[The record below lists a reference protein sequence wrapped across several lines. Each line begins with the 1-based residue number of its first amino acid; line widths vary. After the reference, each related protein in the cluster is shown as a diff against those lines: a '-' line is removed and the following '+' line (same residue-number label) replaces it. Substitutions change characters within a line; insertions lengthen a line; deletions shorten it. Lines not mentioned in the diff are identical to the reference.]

1 MHVIGTAGH
10 VDHGKST
17 LVKVLTGINPD
28 RLKEEQQRE
37 MTIELGFAWMRLP
50 AGEEIGVVDVPG
62 HRDFINHMLAGISGI
77 DLVLLVVAA
86 DEGVMPQTREHLA
99 IIDLLGIG
107 SGIIVL
113 TKSDLVSDPQWMEL
127 IQADVKK
134 LVTDTVL
141 ENAPIISVSA
151 TKGNGLPELVH
162 AIEIKLL
169 SLPVRPDH
177 SRPRLSIDRVFSLT
191 GFGTVVTGTLLDG
204 RLHIGEEIEILPSG
218 IQGRIRGL
226 QTHKQKEEEAAP
238 GSRTAVN
245 ISGLEVNQIHRGDVL
260 TKNGIYCTSQ
270 RLDVSFHLLAD
281 AQTPLRHQ
289 DEVKFFIG
297 SAEINARARVLGDKE
312 LQPGKKGYLQLELS
326 KPTLAIKGDR
336 FILRRPSPPETL
348 GGGVILDPSPLN
360 RHKRFSRQVI
370 EKMQLLQNG
379 SPADG
384 LLQTILKLGVTTI
397 EQAHQESKF
406 SPQTFQDLLEELIKN
421 QKIIKLEEKNN
432 EDDGENLLLSGVQT
446 LNEIAQKIMHI
457 YIEFYKKNP
466 LRLGMKREELKG
478 RFSFAQRE
486 FNALFDYFLGIRII
500 ILNGSLVCLPDHAIQ
515 FSPTQEKAVSKLL
528 AQFDQSPYEPP
539 SAEDCIQQVGKD
551 IFQSLLDMQKLI
563 QVSPEVVFQGVVYR
577 KAEEEIKSLLVS
589 KGTVTL
595 AEVRDKFHTSRKF
608 ALAILEHMDRIG
620 ITVRGGDSRK
630 LKKSG

>member
-17 LVKVLTGINPD
+17 LVEALTGINPD
-28 RLKEEQQRE
+28 RLKEEQQRQ
-37 MTIELGFAWMRLP
+37 MTIDLGFAWMITP
-50 AGEEIGVVDVPG
+50 GGEEVGIVDVPG
-62 HRDFINHMLAGISGI
+62 HRDFIENMLSGMNGI

-113 TKSDLVSDPQWMEL
+113 TKSDLISDLQWMEL
-127 IQADVKK
+127 VQADVKK
-134 LVTDTVL
+134 LVTGTVL

-151 TKGNGLPELVH
+151 RKRTGLPELVH
-162 AIEIKLL
+162 AIENKLL
-169 SLPVRPDH
+169 LLPLRPDH
-177 SRPRLSIDRVFSLT
+177 SRPRLFIDRVFSLT

-204 RLHIGEEIEILPSG
+204 RLHIGDEIEILPSG

-226 QTHKQKEEEAAP
+226 QTHKRKEEEAAP

-245 ISGLEVNQIHRGDVL
+245 INGLEVNQIHRGDVL
-260 TKNGIYCTSQ
+260 TINGIYCISQ
-270 RLDVSFHLLAD
+270 RLDVSFHMLAD

-289 DEVKFFIG
+289 DEVKIFIG
-297 SAEINARARVLGDKE
+297 SAEINARVRLLGEKE
-312 LQPGKKGYLQLELS
+312 LQPGKNGFLQLELS
-326 KPTLAIKGDR
+326 KPTVAVKGDR
-336 FILRRPSPPETL
+336 IILRRPSPAETL
-348 GGGVILDPSPLN
+348 GGGVMLDPSPIN

-370 EKMQLLQNG
+370 EKMQLLENG

-384 LLQTILKLGVTTI
+384 LLQTILKLGVTTV
-397 EQAHQESKF
+397 EQAHHESKI

-421 QKIIKLEEKNN
+421 QKIIKLDEKNN
-432 EDDGENLLLSGVQT
+432 EDEGENLLLSGVQT
-446 LNEIAQKIMHI
+446 INEIAQKIMHI

-466 LRLGMKREELKG
+466 LRLGMKREELRG
-478 RFSFAQRE
+478 RFSFTQRE
-486 FNALFDYFLGIRII
+486 FNALFSYFLDIRTIV
-500 ILNGSLVCLPDHAIQ
+500 LNGSLVYLPDHVIQ
-515 FSPTQEKAVSKLL
+515 FSLTQEKAVSKLL
-528 AQFDQSPYEPP
+528 AQFDQSPFEPP
-539 SAEDCIQQVGKD
+539 SAEDCIQQVGKE

-577 KAEEEIKSLLVS
+577 KVEEEIKSILVS

-595 AEVRDKFHTSRKF
+595 AGVRDKFHTSRKF
-608 ALAILEHMDRIG
+608 ALAILEHMDRLG
-620 ITVRGGDSRK
+620 ITVREGDSRK